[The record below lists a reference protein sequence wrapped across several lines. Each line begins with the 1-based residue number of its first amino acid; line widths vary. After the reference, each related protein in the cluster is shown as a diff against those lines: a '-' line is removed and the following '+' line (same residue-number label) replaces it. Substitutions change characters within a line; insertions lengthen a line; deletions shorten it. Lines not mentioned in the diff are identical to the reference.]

1 MRAFNLVMGC
11 ELLEGR
17 QLLSATSPPTVMF
30 EQYVKGSGTSRTFAV
45 YYDGVDA
52 IDKRTLD
59 SNDIWVFGGNDFGA
73 RAVFVASAKT
83 KRGNGLI
90 ARYRIDGI
98 LGGNYSV
105 EMGEG
110 EVRDIFGAM
119 VNPGTIGAFRWGAR
133 AGRWWWIR
141 RGSSIRSWTW
151 APGRPM
157 GLDFHRRRSIRR
169 LAR

>member
-1 MRAFNLVMGC
+1 MSASNLVMGC

-17 QLLSATSPPTVMF
+17 RLLSAASPPTVVF

-45 YYDGVDA
+45 YYDGVDK

-59 SNDIWVFGGNDFGA
+59 SNDIWVFGDNDFGA

-98 LGGNYSV
+98 LGGSYMI

-110 EVRDIFGAM
+110 EVTDTTGAM
-119 VNPGTIGAFRWGAR
+119 VDPGLIGAFSVGGK
-133 AGRWWWIR
+133 GRTAVVDPSRQFNPI
-141 RGSSIRSWTW
+141 
-151 APGRPM
+151 
-157 GLDFHRRRSIRR
+157 LDV
-169 LAR
+169 